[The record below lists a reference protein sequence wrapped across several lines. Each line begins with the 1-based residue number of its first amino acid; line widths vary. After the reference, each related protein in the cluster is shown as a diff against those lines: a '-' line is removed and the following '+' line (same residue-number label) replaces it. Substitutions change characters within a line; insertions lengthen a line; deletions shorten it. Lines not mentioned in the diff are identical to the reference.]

1 MNPEGR
7 QACRACGSALS
18 VSRSSD
24 LRRRDAAPLQAVS
37 LCPRCAYQGMGITY
51 FSRNRHVAGLVGA
64 AVLTAGMMGAG
75 GFVYYLLRRNHLI
88 CPRCGAG
95 WGADGERA
103 AMAAA
108 ADRPGR
114 LEVPDPG
121 RERAKSAG
129 SFLMFLAAAALLVGG
144 IVESEAAMIVLATF
158 AAAAGAALQLWSRQD
173 RDRRRAALISSLQL
187 PVLKLA
193 ADSGGRLT
201 VTQVAA
207 ELGWPLHR
215 AEKIL
220 QSLDDGLRVDSEVT
234 DEGVIV
240 YEFRELL
247 GLSDGGG
254 EMDLLAT
261 D

>member
-1 MNPEGR
+1 
-7 QACRACGSALS
+7 
-18 VSRSSD
+18 
-24 LRRRDAAPLQAVS
+24 
-37 LCPRCAYQGMGITY
+37 MGITY
-51 FSRNRHVAGLVGA
+51 FSRGRHVAGLVGA

-75 GFVYYLLRRNHLI
+75 GILFYLLRRNHLI

-95 WGADGERA
+95 WGPDGERA

-108 ADRPGR
+108 ADRSEY
-114 LEVPDPG
+114 LDVPDAG
-121 RERAKSAG
+121 RERAKRAG
-129 SFLMFLAAAALLVGG
+129 SFLMFLASTALLLVG
-144 IVESEAAMIVLATF
+144 IVESEAALVLFASF
-158 AAAAGAALQLWSRQD
+158 AAMAGAALHLWSRQD
-173 RDRRRAALISSLQL
+173 RDRRRAALVSSLQL

-193 ADSGGRLT
+193 AGSKGRLT

-215 AEKIL
+215 AEKVL

-247 GLSDGGG
+247 GLPDGSG
-254 EMDLLAT
+254 EMDRLT
-261 D
+261 RD